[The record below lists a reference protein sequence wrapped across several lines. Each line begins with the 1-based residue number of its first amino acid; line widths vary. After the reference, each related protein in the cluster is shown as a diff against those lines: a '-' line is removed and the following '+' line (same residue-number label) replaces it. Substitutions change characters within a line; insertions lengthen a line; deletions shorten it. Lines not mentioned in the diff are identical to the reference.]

1 MADRDARAPESPD
14 GFLLLLGDWIVSSG
28 RHLVQGRRENGPPSF
43 SGPRLSGHRRRIAV
57 RGEDEAIC
65 SYTTLTGAAQGESGQ
80 SSLVSQGRQNGRFV
94 TGTDC
99 VGFRSTSRLRNN
111 ARVQSGGIKC
121 GKTRAASV
129 ARSRVT
135 SAPLVCCSCPITE
148 TDADVLFPILTDLR
162 LYGFT
167 RQRPPANLA
176 ELQTYPAQ
184 TRWRSSVRTRS
195 SSARG
200 GISMSGGG
208 EAKRVLVKRWK
219 SRLLLSEDGSS
230 GSSSCR
236 DGQAAR
242 SAVIG
247 EIAPEDL
254 HES

>member
-1 MADRDARAPESPD
+1 VWEDTSRIRGAIESDLSSAR
-14 GFLLLLGDWIVSSG
+14 LLLLPNHGD
-28 RHLVQGRRENGPPSF
+28 
-43 SGPRLSGHRRRIAV
+43 RRRRAV
-57 RGEDEAIC
+57 
-65 SYTTLTGAAQGESGQ
+65 
-80 SSLVSQGRQNGRFV
+80 
-94 TGTDC
+94 
-99 VGFRSTSRLRNN
+99 
-111 ARVQSGGIKC
+111 
-121 GKTRAASV
+121 
-129 ARSRVT
+129 
-135 SAPLVCCSCPITE
+135 
-148 TDADVLFPILTDLR
+148 PILTDLR